1 MLGSAEGEIISCRVI
16 HHSAGDSYQIEHS
29 GYAFTEGAA
38 VTQGAADDAGKIISY
53 RHAVPDG
60 LIAGKVFHLEIKCS
74 GARLDGVVPPEQRL
88 ALLHAQT

>member
-1 MLGSAEGEIISCRVI
+1 M
-16 HHSAGDSYQIEHS
+16 
-29 GYAFTEGAA
+29 
-38 VTQGAADDAGKIISY
+38 TQAAADDGGLYIGLSSGKIISY